1 MVPET
6 ISLAIKTDVQRS
18 QGEYRSYEFM
28 EIFLSEIF
36 LSEIFLSEIWVD
48 GRRFSILFFS

>member
-28 EIFLSEIF
+28 EIFLSEI
-36 LSEIFLSEIWVD
+36 WVD